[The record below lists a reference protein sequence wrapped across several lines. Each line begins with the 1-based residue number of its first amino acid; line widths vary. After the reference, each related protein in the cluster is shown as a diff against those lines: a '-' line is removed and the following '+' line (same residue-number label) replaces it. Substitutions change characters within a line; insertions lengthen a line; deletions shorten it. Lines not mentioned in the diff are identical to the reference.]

1 MLTSDEITSLALTSG
16 SRGVLFWNSGELL
29 VPQQV
34 AANIAREKADR
45 RGPVSITLDCRELH
59 HRNDATETLLRDKA
73 SSIIGEGYEKGFVYS
88 SLKSPPSPLFA
99 EFADLV
105 VGKKHEFY
113 DDVRVR
119 HDGFF
124 IMIDMPDFPTIEA
137 LAVHHAQANYAKACG
152 LSAARIFTQVEW
164 AASKF
169 LQIERVGD
177 SGFRVRKEPEL

>member
-1 MLTSDEITSLALTSG
+1 MMTSDEITSLALASG
-16 SRGVLFWNSGELL
+16 SHGVLFWNSGESL

-59 HRNDATETLLRDKA
+59 HRNDATEMLLRDTA
-73 SSIIGEGYEKGFVYS
+73 ALRGGAGDGFVYS

-105 VGKKHEFY
+105 VGTKHEFY

-124 IMIDMPDFPTIEA
+124 IVIDTPDLPPIEA